1 MSVNF
6 GVEEKTDY
14 IGFVY
19 QFREKMEKGIRAR
32 KHVQYPTFG
41 VEEKTVLRIERRDK

>member
-32 KHVQYPTFG
+32 KHVQNHLG
-41 VEEKTVLRIERRDK
+41 VGYRSWAPVWGGGT